1 MESLYDGLPDAKV
14 MKTMGAV
21 GEKLKN
27 HKAGD

>member
-1 MESLYDGLPDAKV
+1 VESLYDGLPDAKV

-27 HKAGD
+27 H